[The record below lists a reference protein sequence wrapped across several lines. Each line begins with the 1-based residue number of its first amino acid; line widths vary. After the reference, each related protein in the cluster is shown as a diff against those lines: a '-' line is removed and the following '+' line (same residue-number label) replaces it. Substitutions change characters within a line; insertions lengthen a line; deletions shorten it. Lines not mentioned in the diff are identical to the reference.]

1 MITPAGL
8 AVVVPIKSWATAKA
22 RLAGALTPAERE
34 QLALRC
40 ATTVLAAARPLPV
53 FVVCDDAAVASW
65 AVSQG
70 ATVVTPTGSGLN
82 SAVASGRQ
90 AAHRAGYARV
100 LVVHSDLPNATDL
113 ASLDDHSAE
122 VIVVP
127 DRHHDGTNA
136 LLVPSDGA
144 FEFCY
149 GPGSFDAHCAKAQQL
164 GLSLRVVDRPDLAL
178 DLDTLD
184 DLRAAGL

>member
-8 AVVVPIKSWATAKA
+8 AVVVPIKAWATAKA
-22 RLAGALTPAERE
+22 RLAGALTSAERE

-40 ATTVLAAARPLPV
+40 ATTVLTAARPLPV

-65 AVSQG
+65 AVAQG
-70 ATVVTPTGSGLN
+70 ATVVTPTHSGLN
-82 SAVASGRQ
+82 SAVSSGRQ
-90 AAHRAGYARV
+90 AAHLAGYDRV

-113 ASLDDHSAE
+113 ASLDDHSAA

-127 DRHHDGTNA
+127 DRHNDGTNA

-144 FEFCY
+144 FEFRY
-149 GPGSFDAHCAKAQQL
+149 GPGSFDAHCAEAQQQ
-164 GLSLRVVDRPDLAL
+164 GLSLRVVSRPDLAL
-178 DLDTLD
+178 DLYTFD